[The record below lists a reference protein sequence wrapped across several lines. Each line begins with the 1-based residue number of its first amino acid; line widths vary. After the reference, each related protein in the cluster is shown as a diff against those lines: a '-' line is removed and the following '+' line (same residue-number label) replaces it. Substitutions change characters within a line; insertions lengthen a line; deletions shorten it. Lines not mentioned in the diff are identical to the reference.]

1 MEKIN
6 KPTRLRTLLLRHLE
20 EINPNVC
27 VDKIEALESDL
38 ITMVKGLFFIADEF
52 DLKLSTSNFIGQLD

>member
-52 DLKLSTSNFIGQLD
+52 DLKLSTSKFIGQLD